1 LKAKLL
7 FVFALSLVT
16 RAIAQDDDGGTHVF
30 KPNIRTV
37 QLYAKGSQ
45 TTPPVI
51 TLGGGDV
58 LDLSFDDL
66 DGDVKNYAYIFEL
79 RNEDWSPT
87 TLNPMEYTKGFAGI
101 QITSYKMSS
110 LAITKYTHYHIAL
123 PDANYMP
130 TKGGNYLLKVYQDGD
145 PTNLAFQVRM
155 LIVNNTMPVT
165 AEVQPPYSSDTHT
178 TSQKIQFSVGLGNQ
192 PLTSPTQEIKVAIV
206 QNWCWAM
213 AKYDIRPTFVRNNS
227 LEYNPETDAVFPGGR
242 QWRWLDNRTF
252 RFRGDRVAK
261 VEEGPPVNNV
271 YIMPDPSRTGLPFIV
286 YNDQHGAYTIT
297 AGDPITVSYQGD
309 YGLVHLTY
317 APPGGM
323 PYDGKDVY
331 LYGALT
337 NYDLGDSARLRW
349 DPDRHVYTTA
359 QFLKQGY
366 YDYMYVTRDKD
377 GNVSLDQTEGNF
389 FETENNYLILVYYRP
404 LGGRYDELV
413 GLGRINSLA
422 QNNAQQTQ

>member
-1 LKAKLL
+1 MKAKLL
-7 FVFALSLVT
+7 LVLALAPFVRTL
-16 RAIAQDDDGGTHVF
+16 AQDDDGGTHVF

-45 TTPPVI
+45 TTPPVL

-66 DGDVKNYAYIFEL
+66 DGDVKNYSYAFEL

-87 TLNPMEYTKGFAGI
+87 SLNAMEYTRGFTGI

-110 LAITKYTHYHIAL
+110 LATTRYTHYHITL
-123 PDANYMP
+123 PDANYTP

-145 PTNLAFQVRM
+145 PSNLAFQVRF
-155 LIVNNTMPVT
+155 LVVNNTMPVT
-165 AEVQPPYSSDTHT
+165 AEVQPPFSSDTHAN
-178 TSQKIQFSVGLGNQ
+178 SQKVQFSVGLGNQ
-192 PLTSPTQEIKVAIV
+192 QLTNPTQEIKVVIV

-213 AKYDIRPTFVRNNS
+213 AKYDIRPTFIRNNS
-227 LEYNPETDAVFPGGR
+227 LEYNPEVDAVFPGGR
-242 QWRWLDNRTF
+242 EWRWLDNRTF
-252 RFRGDRVAK
+252 RFRGDRVAR
-261 VEEGPPVNNV
+261 VEEGATTNHV
-271 YIMPDPSRTGLPFIV
+271 YILPDPSRVDLPFIV
-286 YNDQHGAYTIT
+286 YTDQNGAYTIVS
-297 AGDPITVSYQGD
+297 GDSNNVNYQGD
-309 YGLVHLTY
+309 YGWVHFTY

-323 PYDGKDVY
+323 PYEGKDLY

-366 YDYMYVTRDKD
+366 YDYMYVTKNKD
-377 GNVSLDQTEGNF
+377 GNISLDETEGNF

-404 LGGRYDELV
+404 LGGRFDELV
-413 GLGRINSLA
+413 GLGRVNSLA
-422 QNNAQQTQ
+422 QKNAQQTQ